1 MTDSQVPR
9 SPRTPQ
15 RPMAFTGEELARGG
29 VWTWLV
35 FLALVALI
43 VIVPEL
49 ASTLTDGWVALWSGD
64 DAGAI
69 WSARIVGLFAGL
81 PVLLIALVV
90 CGMLSGLVA
99 LVVTPLAGLVGR
111 GLACVRHRAVHLCAQ
126 LALGAVVGAG
136 VALGIGALSGWW
148 YPPLVVIASSATAVA
163 AASGWWLTSHKAL
176 RDDVR
181 TTAARSDPS

>member
-1 MTDSQVPR
+1 MTDSHVPR

-15 RPMAFTGEELARGG
+15 RPMAFTRKELARGG

-35 FLALVALI
+35 FLALVALVI
-43 VIVPEL
+43 VVPEL
-49 ASTLTDGWVALWSGD
+49 ASTFAAGWAGIWSGD

-69 WSARIVGLFAGL
+69 LSSRIVGLFAGL
-81 PVLLIALVV
+81 PVLLIVLVV

-111 GLACVRHRAVHLCAQ
+111 GLARVRHRAIDVCAQ
-126 LALGAVVGAG
+126 LALGAVVGAV
-136 VALGIGALSGWW
+136 VALGIGAQSGWW
-148 YPPLVVIASSATAVA
+148 SPPLVVIASSATAVA

>member
-1 MTDSQVPR
+1 
-9 SPRTPQ
+9 
-15 RPMAFTGEELARGG
+15 MAFTGEELARGG

-43 VIVPEL
+43 VIVPEF

-64 DAGAI
+64 DAGSI
-69 WSARIVGLFAGL
+69 WSARIVGLRGA

-111 GLACVRHRAVHLCAQ
+111 GLARVFGTVRSICAPNSHSR
-126 LALGAVVGAG
+126 GGAG
-136 VALGIGALSGWW
+136 VALDRSPERLVVPA
-148 YPPLVVIASSATAVA
+148 LVVIASSATAVA

>member
-1 MTDSQVPR
+1 MNAERAV

-15 RPMAFTGEELARGG
+15 RPMAFTREELARGG

-35 FLALVALI
+35 FLALVALVI
-43 VIVPEL
+43 VVPEL
-49 ASTLTDGWVALWSGD
+49 ASTFAAGWAGIWSGD

-69 WSARIVGLFAGL
+69 LSSRIVDLFAGL

-111 GLACVRHRAVHLCAQ
+111 GLARVRHRAIHLCAQ

-148 YPPLVVIASSATAVA
+148 YPPLLAATTATTAVA
-163 AASGWWLTSHKAL
+163 TATGWWLTSHKAL
-176 RDDVR
+176 RDDAR
-181 TTAARSDPS
+181 ATAARSDPS